1 MVRIWTLTI
10 PQSSSKQKPTNA
22 SRIGERSV
30 RRALFGGNRGWVRP
44 DPQAVPTYFALGSSN
59 NWAKEN
65 SMVSLSNQTTWKYN
79 KGPLRTETRLKPE
92 AWENA
97 RKRGNASDQDATDLS
112 NESDWQRKWRK
123 FLDLAHSEFKAKQK
137 QFQIT
142 CDNQV
147 KIISFYVKSASE
159 IPRKGYLACVL
170 GRDWIIIG
178 MSRTDSNSKNS
189 GSHSNQFLKICH
201 RTKAI
206 STTYVLPW
214 LPPMWLDPRPAQLV
228 WRILWRAL
236 FPRAFFDWKNFVS

>member
-1 MVRIWTLTI
+1 MKISQGATENWNKVKAW
-10 PQSSSKQKPTNA
+10 
-22 SRIGERSV
+22 SV
-30 RRALFGGNRGWVRP
+30 RKRE
-44 DPQAVPTYFALGSSN
+44 
-59 NWAKEN
+59 K
-65 SMVSLSNQTTWKYN
+65 
-79 KGPLRTETRLKPE
+79 TR
-92 AWENA
+92 ENA

-123 FLDLAHSEFKAKQK
+123 FQDIAHGEFKAKQK

-147 KIISFYVKSASE
+147 KIILFYVKSASE

-206 STTYVLPW
+206 STTHVLPW
-214 LPPMWLDPRPAQLV
+214 LPPMWLDPHPAQLV
-228 WRILWRAL
+228 
-236 FPRAFFDWKNFVS
+236 